1 MSMLYLKLYEDF
13 VLEKL
18 NQVTKFYHKTGKE
31 HLESLL
37 NGIDPKKTEVF
48 SSNDSKSQGGG
59 FYVYTDLEV
68 CKKWSGNLKNAI
80 IIEIEAVLNLTNF
93 EIDYELGFREVDN
106 KQMKPAEYYKI
117 LFNTTKD
124 MCSKNNLNFYR
135 IDFIQ
140 GDEEKQKI
148 NNLVKVTEPNWGNIF
163 VLSEDEL
170 TKDDINLNWYL
181 EDVDY
186 YIVSSQ
192 KNIGW
197 FHIVPPGGGLKKAEY
212 ESMKS
217 LDKFGIK
224 KEFESKVFDS
234 CIAFKYR
241 GPVVRPTKYMI
252 EENGNWS
259 EWINNN

>member
-1 MSMLYLKLYEDF
+1 MPLLHFVQSRVGFVDGEGIELIAKLLT
-13 VLEKL
+13 LETAE
-18 NQVTKFYHKTGKE
+18 VSAVASFY
-31 HLESLL
+31 
-37 NGIDPKKTEVF
+37 N
-48 SSNDSKSQGGG
+48 
-59 FYVYTDLEV
+59 LEV

-170 TKDDINLNWYL
+170 TKDDINLSFVVFL
-181 EDVDY
+181 IQ
-186 YIVSSQ
+186 YI
-192 KNIGW
+192 GL
-197 FHIVPPGGGLKKAEY
+197 IVLI
-212 ESMKS
+212 STI
-217 LDKFGIK
+217 LDKN
-224 KEFESKVFDS
+224 ESPLSSRFE
-234 CIAFKYR
+234 
-241 GPVVRPTKYMI
+241 
-252 EENGNWS
+252 
-259 EWINNN
+259 